1 MTATKDVP
9 QQPAVLQADPRL
21 VVAERGLR
29 GYGSETWRRVRGG
42 ELGSIPVVIGLIVI
56 WVIFQSMNSGF
67 LSPGYLTQISLN
79 IVATGM
85 MATGIVFVLLLGEID
100 LSIGS
105 VSGACA
111 AVLAVSNRS
120 WGLSEWQSVLLAV
133 VVGLAMGL
141 LHGFFFAKIGV
152 PAFIVTLA
160 GLLGWLGFMLWV
172 LGKTGSY
179 NLSNSDGLIDRLTN
193 TFFAE
198 VIWAYGLAGAV
209 TAGYFVLTM
218 LGAMRRRQAGIP
230 ARSTV
235 EVLLRSVALGVVL
248 FAVAIVFNQSQGLP
262 LAPVIFLVFVVGL
275 DFVLRHTSYGRKVF
289 AVGGNVEA
297 ARRAGINV
305 TAIRISVFAISGTMA
320 AIGGIF
326 FASVNTNITKSGTGQ
341 DILMDAIAAAVIGG
355 TSLFGGRGSTYS
367 ALLGV
372 LVIQSI
378 AAGMNLVGIT
388 DYAQYMV
395 TGIVLLAAV
404 VIDSVSRRSQR
415 AAGRA

>member
-1 MTATKDVP
+1 MTTTKDVP
-9 QQPAVLQADPRL
+9 PQPAVVQTDPRL
-21 VVAERGLR
+21 VMAQRGLS
-29 GYGSETWRRVRGG
+29 GYAADSWRRVRGG
-42 ELGSIPVVIGLIVI
+42 ELGSIPVVLGLIII

-67 LSPGYLTQISLN
+67 LSPSYLSQITID

-85 MATGIVFVLLLGEID
+85 LAAGIVFVLLLGEID

-111 AVLAVSNRS
+111 AVLAVANHS
-120 WGLSEWQSVLLAV
+120 WGFNEWESILLAV

-160 GLLGWLGFMLWV
+160 GLLGWLGVMLWV
-172 LGKTGSY
+172 LGPTGSY
-179 NLSNSDGLIDRLTN
+179 NLSNSSGIIDRLTN
-193 TFFAE
+193 TYFAE
-198 VIWAYGLAGAV
+198 VIYAYGLAGVV
-209 TAGYFVLTM
+209 TVGYLLVCLAGS
-218 LGAMRRRQAGIP
+218 RRRVRAGIP
-230 ARSTV
+230 ARGFV
-235 EVLLRSVALGVVL
+235 EILVRSAVLGVVL
-248 FAVAIVFNQSQGLP
+248 FGIAVVYNQAQGLP

-305 TAIRISVFAISGTMA
+305 TAVRISVFAISGTMA
-320 AIGGIF
+320 AIGGVF

-341 DILMDAIAAAVIGG
+341 EILMDAIAAAVIGG

-395 TGIVLLAAV
+395 TGVVLLAAV

-415 AAGRA
+415 ASGRA

>member
-1 MTATKDVP
+1 MTATRDGAP
-9 QQPAVLQADPRL
+9 QPAVVVTDPRL
-21 VVAERGLR
+21 VVQQRGLS
-29 GYGSETWRRVRGG
+29 GYLSETWRRIRGG
-42 ELGSIPVVIGLIVI
+42 ELGSIPVVIGLIII
-56 WVIFQSMNSGF
+56 WAIFQTMNSGF
-67 LSPGYLTQISLN
+67 LAPGYLSQISVD

-111 AVLAVSNRS
+111 AILAVANQR
-120 WGLSEWQSVLLAV
+120 WGFSEWESILMAV

-141 LHGFFFAKIGV
+141 IHGFFFAKIGV

-172 LGKTGSY
+172 LGSTGSY
-179 NLSNSDGLIDRLTN
+179 NLSNTDGLIDRLTG
-193 TFFAE
+193 TYFAE
-198 VIWAYGLAGAV
+198 TFWAYGLAGVVTVGYLAV
-209 TAGYFVLTM
+209 CLYGW
-218 LGAMRRRQAGIP
+218 RRRVKAGIP
-230 ARSTV
+230 TRRPV
-235 EVLLRSVALGVVL
+235 EIIVRSVLLGVVL
-248 FAVAIVFNQSQGLP
+248 FGIAVVFNQARGLP

-320 AIGGIF
+320 AIGGVF
-326 FASVNTNITKSGTGQ
+326 FASVNQNITKSGTGQ

-395 TGIVLLAAV
+395 TGVVLLAAV
-404 VIDSVSRRSQR
+404 VIDSISRRSQR
-415 AAGRA
+415 ASGRA

>member
-1 MTATKDVP
+1 MTATKDAP
-9 QQPAVLQADPRL
+9 QQPAVLQTDPRL
-21 VVAERGLR
+21 VVAERGLA
-29 GYGSETWRRVRGG
+29 GYAYETWRRIRGG

-133 VVGLAMGL
+133 VVGMAMGL
-141 LHGFFFAKIGV
+141 LHGFFFAKVGV

-179 NLSNSDGLIDRLTN
+179 NLSNSSGLIDRLTN

-209 TAGYFVLTM
+209 TAGYFVLTL
-218 LGAMRRRQAGIP
+218 LGALRRRQAGIP
-230 ARSTV
+230 ARGKL

-248 FAVAIVFNQSQGLP
+248 FAVAIVFNQAQGLP

-404 VIDSVSRRSQR
+404 VIDSLSRRSQR

>member
-1 MTATKDVP
+1 MTTTKDP
-9 QQPAVLQADPRL
+9 ASQPAVVVTDPRL
-21 VVAERGLR
+21 VVAQRGL
-29 GYGSETWRRVRGG
+29 GGAVSETWRRVRGG
-42 ELGSIPVVIGLIVI
+42 ELGSIPVIIGLVI
-56 WVIFQSMNSGF
+56 IWAIFQSMNSGF
-67 LSPGYLTQISLN
+67 LAPSYLSQISVD

-85 MATGIVFVLLLGEID
+85 LALGIVFVLLLGEID

-111 AVLAVSNRS
+111 AILAVANQR
-120 WGLSEWQSVLLAV
+120 WGLNELLSILLAV

-141 LHGFFFAKIGV
+141 IHGFFFAKIGV

-172 LGKTGSY
+172 LGSTGSY
-179 NLSNSDGLIDRLTN
+179 NLSNTNGLIDRLTN
-193 TFFAE
+193 TYFAE
-198 VIWAYGLAGAV
+198 VFWSYALAALVALGYLALGLYGS
-209 TAGYFVLTM
+209 Y
-218 LGAMRRRQAGIP
+218 RRSKAGIP
-230 ARSTV
+230 TRKPV
-235 EVLLRSVALGVVL
+235 EIIIRAVLLGVVL
-248 FAVAIVFNQSQGLP
+248 FAIAFVFNQARGLP
-262 LAPVIFLVFVVGL
+262 LAPVIFLVFIVGL

-305 TAIRISVFAISGTMA
+305 TAIRMSVFAISGTMA

-326 FASVNTNITKSGTGQ
+326 FASVNQNITKSGTGQ
-341 DILMDAIAAAVIGG
+341 QILMYAIAAAVIGG
-355 TSLFGGRGSTYS
+355 TSLFGGRGSAFS

-395 TGIVLLAAV
+395 TGLVLLAAV

-415 AAGRA
+415 ASGRA